1 MDARLD
7 PAQLLSACSTDAS
20 VKPKRRRPYK
30 PTKARPFTREQ
41 LDQRTAAFKMF
52 DNLVASVIQD
62 AGGEREISAVQRE
75 LIEAFAGVAIRV
87 NDLNTR
93 GLAGQ
98 PGDLSE
104 LSLAASTLTRLASR
118 IGIRRV
124 FNPREV
130 TSSVADYVNHI
141 SANGGEE

>member
-1 MDARLD
+1 MDVRSD
-7 PAQLLSACSTDAS
+7 SGQLAAIQPDDTAAK
-20 VKPKRRRPYK
+20 VTRRRK
-30 PTKARPFTREQ
+30 HKATKARPFTREK
-41 LDQRTAAFKMF
+41 LDKLTAAFKMF

-98 PGDLSE
+98 PVDLSE

-118 IGIRRV
+118 IGVHRV
-124 FNPREV
+124 ARFGPSLGDLLRGDLIENETRH
-130 TSSVADYVNHI
+130 D
-141 SANGGEE
+141 

>member
-1 MDARLD
+1 MDARLNT
-7 PAQLLSACSTDAS
+7 PPLLSTCSTDD
-20 VKPKRRRPYK
+20 PTKRRKRKPYK
-30 PTKARPFTREQ
+30 PTKPRPFTRDQ
-41 LDQRTAAFKMF
+41 LDQRTAAFRMF
-52 DNLVASVIQD
+52 DNLVVSVIQD
-62 AGGEREISAVQRE
+62 VGGEREISAVQRE

-87 NDLNTR
+87 NDLNSR

-98 PGDLSE
+98 PVDLSE

-124 FNPREV
+124 FNPRNV
-130 TSSVADYVNHI
+130 TPSVADYVNHI